1 MPTGTAFM
9 ARVPAA
15 ARAGPRIPMSRVCD
29 DEPCRPGLTSAS
41 EGIGGLAAAA
51 IEYSAAPVTGVP
63 RTAGQG
69 PPDGRGSGSRP
80 HPPACDESA
89 TRDANRTPYPSRRS
103 LAPFGAAAHSQ
114 DIVALIRAAS
124 LGNHGAPHHTQGRS
138 RLRLVVK
145 RSYSSPSAWVS
156 CRSSLRIRTAR
167 PTPPTDRFMD
177 LPNEL
182 WFFSAAALDWPAG

>member
-1 MPTGTAFM
+1 M
-9 ARVPAA
+9 ARVPAG

-80 HPPACDESA
+80 HPPACDEPA

-103 LAPFGAAAHSQ
+103 LARRSVGSPFPGHRGP
-114 DIVALIRAAS
+114 IRAAS

-138 RLRLVVK
+138 RLRLVLK

-156 CRSSLRIRTAR
+156 CRSSVRIRTAR
-167 PTPPTDRFMD
+167 PTPAHRSFMD